1 MTGVQAVF
9 PNPDMDIKTL
19 KDLANGKLHIK
30 TTEIREK
37 EVNVTEGQSVTL
49 NCSLKLLPDDSMNGV
64 PMWMESNMNTV
75 IAHNRTI
82 DFLNRERMEIR
93 GNHSLLQYNLHI
105 KRTIF
110 PNDHGTWYCTTF
122 SGTRSAIKVNI
133 HVPPAVSKPNLLPRH
148 GRVKIPSL
156 VRSFTCSAPY
166 AMPPVILNW
175 EAVSP
180 DTANDSYVPIPMDAI
195 AKSDYTM
202 ASVAHLFVTSKA
214 NDSKFRC
221 VASHPTFYGKKHI
234 SELHFVLDVPPEE
247 MPEIPDREDIFPELS
262 GLHPRD
268 VPLVIFGAIMGG
280 VFVVALVCF
289 ASQKK
294 NLELD
299 GKRLLINYILKP

>member
-30 TTEIREK
+30 TTEIKEK

-49 NCSLKLLPDDSMNGV
+49 NCSLKPLPDDSMNGV

-75 IAHNRTI
+75 VAHNRTI

-110 PNDHGTWYCTTF
+110 PNDNGIWYCTTF

-133 HVPPAVSKPNLLPRH
+133 HVPPAVNKPNLLPRH
-148 GRVKIPSL
+148 GRVKIPTL

-166 AMPPVILNW
+166 AMPPVILKW

-214 NDSKFRC
+214 NNSKFRC
-221 VASHPTFYGKKHI
+221 VATHPTFNKRRHI

-247 MPEIPDREDIFPELS
+247 MPEIPDQDDIFPELS

-289 ASQKK
+289 ASQRK

-299 GKRLLINYILKP
+299 GKCS